1 MLEMDAIGRT
11 CLGAL
16 AHAMRLPHNAFLN
29 LLDDV
34 PLVQPAYSVLD
45 TVLYKAKSPVGC
57 ESHTDQGLLTVIYSP
72 HSSALQVTQHTHK
85 IPMRTTLQL
94 KSCGHNIC
102 AAVCAKQATLI

>member
-11 CLGAL
+11 YLGAL

-45 TVLYKAKSPVGC
+45 TVQYKAKSPVGC

-72 HSSALQVTQHTHK
+72 LSSALQVIQHTQK
-85 IPMRTTLQL
+85 SLMRKHL
-94 KSCGHNIC
+94 
-102 AAVCAKQATLI
+102 